1 MSLFLM
7 GPDFTALMMIRH
19 APLLPIFIN
28 ITLDVAWSML
38 GTIDLEIIH
47 AADIRSLVTCHIII
61 IP

>member
-1 MSLFLM
+1 M